1 MPRGCDDTISPTGV
15 HIPEVENNLDVPRG
29 ASSFLGGREM
39 KSLQGETALVS
50 GSSRG
55 IGAAV
60 VRRLAG
66 EGSDVAVVYRQARE
80 QAEETAEACRSL
92 GVKAFTYQADVRFR
106 TEVERL
112 VERVGE
118 DLGLPTLLV
127 HSAGVVGE
135 SWVFQDVTDKEYDRV
150 MDTHVRGAVHLTQAV
165 LPEMIRRRR
174 GRIILLSS
182 IWGESGGAG
191 EVLYSAAKGALN
203 GLARAL
209 AKEVA
214 PSGVTVNAVAP
225 GAIHT
230 DLLAEQLS
238 AEERR
243 ELAHRIPAGR
253 LGTAEEV
260 AALVCWLCRRE
271 AEYLTGQVLHIN
283 GGWYP

>member
-1 MPRGCDDTISPTGV
+1 MNP
-15 HIPEVENNLDVPRG
+15 
-29 ASSFLGGREM
+29 
-39 KSLQGETALVS
+39 LQGEIALVS
-50 GSSRG
+50 GGSRG

-60 VRRLAG
+60 VRRLAKD
-66 EGSDVAVVYRQARE
+66 GSDVAIVYRQARE

-92 GVKAFTYQADVRFR
+92 GVKAFAYQTDVRFR

-112 VERVGE
+112 LKKVAN
-118 DLGLPTLLV
+118 DLGLPTILV
-127 HSAGVVGE
+127 HSAGVTGE
-135 SWVFQDVTDKEYDRV
+135 SWVFQDVTDGEYDRV
-150 MDTHVRGAVHLTQAV
+150 MDTHVRGAVHLVQAV
-165 LPEMIRRRR
+165 LPEMIRRRK

-214 PSGVTVNAVAP
+214 PSKVTVNAVAP
-225 GAIHT
+225 GAIQT
-230 DLLAEQLS
+230 DMLAEQLS
-238 AEERR
+238 VEDRR
-243 ELAHRIPAGR
+243 ELTQQIPADR
-253 LGTAEEV
+253 LGTVEEV
-260 AALVCWLCRRE
+260 AALVCWLCLRE

>member
-1 MPRGCDDTISPTGV
+1 MS
-15 HIPEVENNLDVPRG
+15 L
-29 ASSFLGGREM
+29 
-39 KSLQGETALVS
+39 SLQGETALVS

-60 VRRLAG
+60 VRRLAE

-80 QAEETAEACRSL
+80 QAEETVEACRSF
-92 GVKAFTYQADVRFR
+92 GVKAFAYQADVRFR
-106 TEVERL
+106 TEVENL
-112 VERVGE
+112 MEKVGE
-118 DLGLPTLLV
+118 DLGWPTLLV
-127 HSAGVVGE
+127 HSAGVAGE
-135 SWVFQDVTDKEYDRV
+135 SWVLQDVTDEEYDRV
-150 MDTHVRGAVHLTQAV
+150 MDTHVRGAVHLTQAI

-174 GRIILLSS
+174 GRVILLSS

-203 GLARAL
+203 GLTRAL

-225 GAIHT
+225 GAIQT
-230 DLLAEQLS
+230 DMLAEQLS
-238 AEERR
+238 GEEQR
-243 ELAHRIPAGR
+243 ELSQQIPVGR

-260 AALVCWLCRRE
+260 ATLVSWLCRRE